1 MMIMPLAAGIES
13 RVTIWTLVF
22 AIHVLLDSQ
31 LCTAASAK
39 DRFLIPL
46 TLRPHRYRVA
56 CQLSMAIVT
65 GIVEA
70 TAFHFDG
77 NDVRGL
83 VIVPTTSLEIEINA
97 ADVKKLGNHLA
108 VRRPFSVARQLTVP
122 RKNHRFAW
130 HDRQN
135 GFPESSDVSDLK
147 HLVCACDYGYWDGHR
162 E

>member
-1 MMIMPLAAGIES
+1 MMIMPLAARIEA

-22 AIHVLLDSQ
+22 AFHVLLDS
-31 LCTAASAK
+31 
-39 DRFLIPL
+39 
-46 TLRPHRYRVA
+46 
-56 CQLSMAIVT
+56 QLSMAIVT

-108 VRRPFSVARQLTVP
+108 VRRPFSFARQLTVP